1 MLITKWKYF
10 LITCLWNLDCNCQAD
25 LKKTQVL
32 QGSFWEW
39 QCLDV
44 WKRASPGWTPPFR
57 IFLFMLHGW
66 VGCCSLMCSVPIVLP
81 SCPLPPISTSALL
94 CPSAMLPLIVLPH
107 CLNLCALR
115 QPFFVLFYSSTL
127 CLENSFG
134 KAWCWEAQSLCLPN
148 MGYINPVIQLSSD
161 KQVLFC
167 QNNTS
172 DSKIMTRLAVGLEF
186 LQRIFVL
193 PFRN

>member
-1 MLITKWKYF
+1 MPG
-10 LITCLWNLDCNCQAD
+10 CLEEGFTWLNSSFQD
-25 LKKTQVL
+25 LSFHVARLSWLLLFDVL
-32 QGSFWEW
+32 SAHCFA
-39 QCLDV
+39 LL
-44 WKRASPGWTPPFR
+44 SPPT
-57 IFLFMLHGW
+57 L
-66 VGCCSLMCSVPIVLP
+66 
-81 SCPLPPISTSALL
+81 PISTSALL

-134 KAWCWEAQSLCLPN
+134 KARCWEAQSLCLPN